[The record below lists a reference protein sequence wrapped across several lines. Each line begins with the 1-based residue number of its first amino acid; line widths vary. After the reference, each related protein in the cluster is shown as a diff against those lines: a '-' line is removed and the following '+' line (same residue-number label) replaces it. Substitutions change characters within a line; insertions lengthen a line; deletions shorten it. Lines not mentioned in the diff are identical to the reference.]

1 MNDINYVNIALVPLI
16 IGVVAV
22 LKNAGL
28 PKRFAPLA
36 SLLLG
41 VGGVFLLPYELTVG
55 IQLLLG
61 VGTGLSASGLYSG
74 AKATA
79 KVDTF

>member
-16 IGVVAV
+16 IGVVGV
-22 LKNAGL
+22 LKNSGL
-28 PKRFAPLA
+28 PTRFAPLV

-41 VGGVFLLPYELTVG
+41 IMGVFLLPYDLSVG
-55 IQLLLG
+55 IQVLLG
-61 VGTGLSASGLYSG
+61 IGTGLSASGLYSG
-74 AKATA
+74 TKATA